1 MNVEFFPA
9 AEQELLKAY
18 GSGCILPALEPRIMK
33 AYVITNGT
41 IFGLIVV
48 AHVLRLFAEGL
59 APAKEPAFLI
69 FSIAAAF
76 LLLWSVRVFRALPK
90 T

>member
-1 MNVEFFPA
+1 
-9 AEQELLKAY
+9 
-18 GSGCILPALEPRIMK
+18 MK

-59 APAKEPAFLI
+59 TAAKDPAFLL
-69 FSIAAAF
+69 FTIAAAF
-76 LLLWSVRVFRALPK
+76 LSLWSVRVLRTLGGTP
-90 T
+90 